1 MRLLIICLTFLLGLF
16 QYLFWF
22 GNNGYLEYQ
31 AAEESVAVLREHNQ
45 KLEARNA
52 MIQAEIND
60 LKNGVNALE
69 ERARNQLEM
78 VKPDEQFYRI
88 LPKQPTQPAQ

>member
-1 MRLLIICLTFLLGLF
+1 MRLLIVCLTFLLGLF

-31 AAEESVAVLREHNQ
+31 AAEESVTVLREHNQ

-60 LKNGVNALE
+60 LKHGVNALE

>member
-1 MRLLIICLTFLLGLF
+1 MRLLIVCLAFLLGLF

-22 GNNGYLEYQ
+22 GDNGYLEYQ
-31 AAEESVAVLREHNQ
+31 TAEENVTVLREHNQ
-45 KLEARNA
+45 KLETRNA

-78 VKPDEQFYRI
+78 VKPDEKFYRI
-88 LPKQPTQPAQ
+88 LPKQ

>member
-1 MRLLIICLTFLLGLF
+1 MRLLIVCLTFLFGLF

-22 GNNGYLEYQ
+22 GENGYFEHQ
-31 AAEESVAVLREHNQ
+31 EAEQVVTALKEHNLQ
-45 KLEARNA
+45 LETRNA

-78 VKPDEQFYRI
+78 VKPNEHFYRI
-88 LPKQPTQPAQ
+88 LPKQ